1 MPIFA
6 KMTMRGF
13 KFKLNPTIDQEA
25 AFNRFS
31 GVIRLIYNAALE
43 QRRNWWRHYKS
54 QSGCSISY
62 KTQAA
67 ELTKARAEFDWISE
81 VTQTC
86 QQQALRDLDQA
97 YQNFFAGR
105 AAYPTPRCKG
115 INDSFRFQGRE
126 VAVRKIN
133 RRWSEVKLPKLGW
146 VKFRDTRKIE
156 GVCKNAT
163 VSCDSLGWHIS
174 FACEIKREAVA
185 STLPSV
191 GIDRG
196 VANTLALSTGEQM
209 SLPDSLARLGKRKRR
224 ADKVRSRRKRG
235 SKRYAKACKRAAAIS
250 AKMARIRKD
259 WNHKASLSIAQRF
272 GAVAIEALR
281 ISNMTASAKG
291 DTANHGKNVA
301 QKAGLNRSILNQGW
315 FQFETL
321 LAYKLEERGGDLVSV
336 DPAYTSQT
344 CSACGCID
352 KRSRESQ
359 ARFVCIDCGHQEHA
373 DTNAAINIKRRANG
387 PLLRGED
394 SREAA

>member
-1 MPIFA
+1 
-6 KMTMRGF
+6 
-13 KFKLNPTIDQEA
+13 
-25 AFNRFS
+25 
-31 GVIRLIYNAALE
+31 
-43 QRRNWWRHYKS
+43 
-54 QSGCSISY
+54 
-62 KTQAA
+62 
-67 ELTKARAEFDWISE
+67 
-81 VTQTC
+81 
-86 QQQALRDLDQA
+86 
-97 YQNFFAGR
+97 
-105 AAYPTPRCKG
+105 
-115 INDSFRFQGRE
+115 
-126 VAVRKIN
+126 
-133 RRWSEVKLPKLGW
+133 
-146 VKFRDTRKIE
+146 
-156 GVCKNAT
+156 
-163 VSCDSLGWHIS
+163 
-174 FACEIKREAVA
+174 
-185 STLPSV
+185 
-191 GIDRG
+191 
-196 VANTLALSTGEQM
+196 
-209 SLPDSLARLGKRKRR
+209 
-224 ADKVRSRRKRG
+224 
-235 SKRYAKACKRAAAIS
+235 
-250 AKMARIRKD
+250 MARIRKD